1 MRQRWKRI
9 AGFALG
15 AALLGAVVAY
25 IAGWRV
31 PSVVTLLR
39 SAGPPI
45 RLGLLHSQTGFLA
58 ISEKSLLD
66 AEILAIDEI
75 NAAGGIDGRRL
86 AWSAPDCRSDPGTF
100 AAQAGQLI
108 EKEGAAALFGTWT
121 SECRKAVLPVVE
133 GRSHLLFFPGNFE
146 GIERSPRVVYTGGA
160 ANQSV
165 LPAVRWAFDS
175 LKARRFFVIGVEEV
189 WSRTSAEMAKDAI
202 KCAGAE
208 VVGEHYL
215 GVPSA
220 GVDEGVEAIRRA
232 KPDVVLNF
240 LFGDANPT
248 FYAAFLKAGFA
259 ADALPVVAFGFSEDE
274 SRLFRPGDVIG
285 HYAAWNYFQSIPRLE
300 SREFVR
306 RFRAKYGEGRM
317 VGDAMVAAYN
327 GVHFWAQAA
336 REAGTADASAV
347 IAALDRQS
355 LDAPDGII
363 TVDSATRAAWRPFH
377 VARLRP
383 DGLQFEVVWSIP
395 RSIRPVT
402 FVGTRSAEEWRAFQA
417 GLRDRWGGGWA
428 GGTPMPRA
436 GSAANP

>member
-1 MRQRWKRI
+1 MRQRWWV
-9 AGFALG
+9 FAG
-15 AALLGAVVAY
+15 AALVAALIGAGAAY
-25 IAGWRV
+25 LAGWRV
-31 PSVVTLLR
+31 ASALALLR
-39 SAGPPI
+39 GSGPPI
-45 RLGLLHSQTGFLA
+45 RLGLLHSQTGLLS

-75 NAAGGIDGRRL
+75 NAAGGVDGRRL
-86 AWSAPDCRSDPGTF
+86 AWVAPDCRSDPGAF
-100 AAQAGQLI
+100 ADQARRRVEQ
-108 EKEGAAALFGTWT
+108 EGVAALFGAWT
-121 SECRKAVLPVVE
+121 SECRKAILPVVE
-133 GRSHLLFFPGNFE
+133 GRSGLLFFPGNFE
-146 GIERSPRVVYTGGA
+146 GIERSPRVVYAGGA

-175 LKARRFFVIGVEEV
+175 LKARRFFVVGVEEV
-189 WSRTSAEMAKDAI
+189 WSRTSAEMAKDAAR
-202 KCAGAE
+202 CAGAE

-215 GVPSA
+215 ASASA
-220 GVDEGVEAIRRA
+220 GVEEGIEAIRRA

-248 FYAAFLKAGFA
+248 FYAALREAKFT

-274 SRLFRPGDVIG
+274 SRLFRPGDVVG
-285 HYAAWNYFQSIPRLE
+285 HYAAWNYFQSVPRPE
-300 SREFVR
+300 NQEFVR

-327 GVHFWAQAA
+327 GVRFWAQAA
-336 REAGTADASAV
+336 REAGTVDATAV
-347 IAALDRQS
+347 LAALDRQS
-355 LDAPDGII
+355 MDAPDGIV
-363 TVDSATRAAWRPFH
+363 TVDPSTRATWRPFH

-402 FVGTRSAEEWRAFQA
+402 FVATRPADEWRAFQD
-417 GLRDRWGGGWA
+417 GLRARWGGWA
-428 GGTPMPRA
+428 GGTATPRA